1 MKDLRLA
8 VLLSG
13 NGRTLQNLIDHR
25 AAGSLPARVVLVVS
39 NRVDAYGLER
49 ADLADIPTL
58 VVRRNAC
65 ASAEEFGQRIFD
77 GCRQAQVD
85 LVCLAGF
92 LQFLP
97 IPEDFQNRVLNIH
110 PALIPAFCGKG
121 FYGERVHQAVL
132 DAGVK
137 VTGCTVHLA
146 DNEYDHGPIVLQR
159 PVPVQDDDTPETL
172 AERVFATEC
181 EAYPEAIRLFAEG
194 RLRVEGRWVR
204 ILPRGS
210 EAGNPG

>member
-13 NGRTLQNLIDHR
+13 NGRTLQNLIDRR

-49 ADLADIPTL
+49 AELADIPTL

-65 ASAEEFGQRIFD
+65 TSVEEFGQRIFG

-97 IPEDFQNRVLNIH
+97 IPDDFQNRVLNIH
-110 PALIPAFCGKG
+110 PALIPGFCGKG

-132 DAGVK
+132 DTGVK
-137 VTGCTVHLA
+137 VTGCTVHFA

-159 PVPVQDDDTPETL
+159 PVPVHDDDTPETL
-172 AERVFATEC
+172 AERVFAAEC
-181 EAYPEAIRLFAEG
+181 QAYPEAIRLFAEG
-194 RLRVEGRWVR
+194 RLRVEGRQVR
-204 ILPRGS
+204 ILPRGP